1 MLRGG
6 EPFDF
11 AQGREPVERRSR
23 TVSKVGETGAY
34 CPPAPLWANPA
45 GVGPESAAGVP
56 SEDKYLAVARIIRPQ
71 GRRGEV
77 AAEILTDFPER
88 FTAARRAYLENPPGE
103 PEAVEIESAWPHK
116 GRIVLKLAGVGS
128 IGAAESL
135 RGRHVLIQK
144 ADRIPLPAGHYYL
157 WELEGCRVIR
167 RSALGAEEL
176 GTVTAVEPTPGVN
189 LLHVSTGKGEI
200 LIPFAQTICTRIDA
214 GAKTIWIEPPE
225 DLLEL
230 NS

>member
-1 MLRGG
+1 MPG
-6 EPFDF
+6 
-11 AQGREPVERRSR
+11 
-23 TVSKVGETGAY
+23 
-34 CPPAPLWANPA
+34 
-45 GVGPESAAGVP
+45 
-56 SEDKYLAVARIIRPQ
+56 EDKYLAVARITRPQ

-88 FTAARRAYLENPPGE
+88 FTAMRRAYLENPTGE

-116 GRIVLKLAGVGS
+116 GRIILKLAGVDS
-128 IGAAESL
+128 IGAAEGV

-144 ADRIPLPAGHYYL
+144 ADRIPLPEGHYYL
-157 WELEGCRVIR
+157 WELEGCRVVR
-167 RSALGAEEL
+167 RSPSGAEEV

-189 LLHVSTGKGEI
+189 LLRVSTGKGEV
-200 LIPFAQTICTRIDA
+200 LIPFAQAICSRIDA
-214 GAKTIWIEPPE
+214 ETKTIWIEPPE